1 MFTDVTDETI
11 NEQKTKFETF
21 NNGAKVGSVDL
32 EVQVCNFIPE
42 TFFFNV
48 NLSQFF
54 STPETLFFIQNLF

>member
-32 EVQVCNFIPE
+32 EVQVCNGNFFFYTEFVTIFSTPE
-42 TFFFNV
+42 TFFFC
-48 NLSQFF
+48 
-54 STPETLFFIQNLF
+54 IQNLF